1 MDFQDH
7 STTGM
12 ATPTSEDEHSESG
25 RHRGIAN
32 GGDYDESMSE
42 SSVSDIPMSSNLE
55 SPRQKDLT
63 WSSLPKKGQL
73 AVIVL
78 ARLAEPLTERSLTS
92 YLFYQL
98 RWFDQSLNESII
110 VYRAGLLTAVFAA
123 AQCVTAMLWGHA
135 ADNPRFGR
143 KGIIMI
149 GLIGSSMSSIGM
161 GLTRSFAGAVGFRIM
176 AGLLNGNIG
185 VLRTMVSEII
195 DDKR

>member
-1 MDFQDH
+1 MDSQDR
-7 STTGM
+7 SIIRTTIRI
-12 ATPTSEDEHSESG
+12 SEDEHSENG
-25 RHRGIAN
+25 RARGIAN
-32 GGDYDESMSE
+32 SGDYDESISE
-42 SSVSDIPMSSNLE
+42 SSLSDIPMSSDLE
-55 SPRQKDLT
+55 SPRQKDVT
-63 WSSLPKKGQL
+63 WSSLPKKSQL

-98 RWFDQSLNESII
+98 RWFDQSLDESTIA
-110 VYRAGLLTAVFAA
+110 YRAGLLTAVFAA
-123 AQCVTAMLWGHA
+123 AQCATAMLWGHA

-143 KGIIMI
+143 KGTIML

-161 GLTRSFAGAVGFRIM
+161 GLTTSFAGAVGFRIM